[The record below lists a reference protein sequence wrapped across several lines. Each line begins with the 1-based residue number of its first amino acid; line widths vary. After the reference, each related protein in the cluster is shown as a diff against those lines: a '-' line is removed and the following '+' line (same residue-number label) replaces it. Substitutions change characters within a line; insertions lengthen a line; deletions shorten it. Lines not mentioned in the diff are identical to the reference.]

1 MHERGRPANYYGL
14 TFQSAVDRPQEPIV
28 ILRVDPHDDAVP
40 RRAVE
45 VLRAG
50 GLIVFPADDGYLV
63 GCSALDPEAV
73 QRLCEVTGA
82 GREDLAYF
90 AGSPEHAAR
99 LGAPTRPLHHPV
111 PLALMRATGLPLAA
125 TPCRPDAAPVP
136 SAQHAVFILGDA
148 ADLVLDA
155 GPIRQPAPAGR

>member
-63 GCSALDPEAV
+63 G
-73 QRLCEVTGA
+73 
-82 GREDLAYF
+82 
-90 AGSPEHAAR
+90 
-99 LGAPTRPLHHPV
+99 
-111 PLALMRATGLPLAA
+111 
-125 TPCRPDAAPVP
+125 
-136 SAQHAVFILGDA
+136 
-148 ADLVLDA
+148 
-155 GPIRQPAPAGR
+155 